1 MSTYIFDR
9 LQYYMKLQVFVRTTS
24 KIRLVPTPREGILH
38 FKIPYLSIIS
48 GAAVPACANNKF
60 FQL

>member
-1 MSTYIFDR
+1 MLT
-9 LQYYMKLQVFVRTTS
+9 YMKLQVSVSLQATS

-48 GAAVPACANNKF
+48 GAAVPACANKKF
-60 FQL
+60 FEL